1 MKIKKFQQGEG
12 RRLCLLLNG
21 WSAPPELFADWAV
34 PAGADFWVAYDYRD
48 LIFPEPL
55 QAFEEVHLVAWSLGV
70 WVATA
75 LWGEQASFASAI
87 AINGTP
93 FPIHAEWG
101 IPPAVF
107 EGTLQHLDADG
118 QRRFERRMC
127 GDRVTLQRYQQLPA
141 RLIEERAEELQ
152 ALYAAIQAKPIDESV
167 AASFWDK
174 ALVCTDDRIFTAG
187 NQLAYWN
194 GKATVEEITASHV
207 PFYQPRFQQELQPN
221 LWK

>member
-1 MKIKKFQQGEG
+1 
-12 RRLCLLLNG
+12 
-21 WSAPPELFADWAV
+21 
-34 PAGADFWVAYDYRD
+34 
-48 LIFPEPL
+48 
-55 QAFEEVHLVAWSLGV
+55 
-70 WVATA
+70 
-75 LWGEQASFASAI
+75 
-87 AINGTP
+87 
-93 FPIHAEWG
+93 
-101 IPPAVF
+101 
-107 EGTLQHLDADG
+107 
-118 QRRFERRMC
+118 MC

-174 ALVCTDDRIFTAG
+174 TLVCTDDRIFTAG

-194 GKATVEEITASHV
+194 GKAIVEEVTASHV